1 MFEEGASGIVAG
13 MSNRRTMV
21 LLLIGL
27 VVVAVLSRTGRGL
40 DLPTSA
46 KGHLL
51 WNGFLFGIPLILA
64 GFLAAGA
71 RWALMAG
78 VMYGTIGLA
87 LDIATVVQDVI
98 NPDAQR
104 GVLPILW
111 TSGITGLLNS
121 LLILM
126 AGRGLLDVAS
136 SGTPPG
142 GHPPNPPSHPAA

>member
-1 MFEEGASGIVAG
+1 
-13 MSNRRTMV
+13 MSNRLTMV

-27 VVVAVLSRTGRGL
+27 VVVAVLSLVDRGL
-40 DLPTSA
+40 DLQASA

-64 GFLAAGA
+64 GFIAAGA
-71 RWALMAG
+71 RWGFMAG

-87 LDIATVVQDVI
+87 LDIATVVQDLT

-104 GVLPILW
+104 GVLRIFWASSL
-111 TSGITGLLNS
+111 TGMLNC
-121 LLILM
+121 LLILIG
-126 AGRGLLDVAS
+126 GRGLLDAGS

-142 GHPPNPPSHPAA
+142 GPPPNPPSRPAA

>member
-1 MFEEGASGIVAG
+1 
-13 MSNRRTMV
+13 MSNRLTMV

-27 VVVAVLSRTGRGL
+27 VVVAVLSRMDRGL
-40 DLPTSA
+40 DLQTSA

-71 RWALMAG
+71 RWAVMAG

-87 LDIATVVQDVI
+87 LDLATVVQDLT

-104 GVLPILW
+104 GVLWILW
-111 TSGITGLLNS
+111 ATSLTGLLNC
-121 LLILM
+121 LLILVG
-126 AGRGLLDVAS
+126 GRGLLDVGS
-136 SGTPPG
+136 SGMPPG
-142 GHPPNPPSHPAA
+142 GPPPNPPSRPAA

>member
-1 MFEEGASGIVAG
+1 
-13 MSNRRTMV
+13 MSNRLTMV

-27 VVVAVLSRTGRGL
+27 VVVAVLSRMDRGL
-40 DLPTSA
+40 DLQTSA

-51 WNGFLFGIPLILA
+51 WNGFLFGVPLILA

-71 RWALMAG
+71 RWAFMAG

-87 LDIATVVQDVI
+87 LDIATVVQDLT

-104 GVLPILW
+104 GVLRILW
-111 TSGITGLLNS
+111 ASGLTGLLNG
-121 LLILM
+121 LLILIG
-126 AGRGLLDVAS
+126 GRGWLDVGS

-142 GHPPNPPSHPAA
+142 GPPPNPPSRPAA

>member
-1 MFEEGASGIVAG
+1 

-71 RWALMAG
+71 RWAFMAG
-78 VMYGTIGLA
+78 VMYWTIGAA
-87 LDIATVVQDVI
+87 LDIATVVQDPTNSEV
-98 NPDAQR
+98 QR
-104 GVLPILW
+104 GVPPIFSA
-111 TSGITGLLNS
+111 SGLNC
-121 LLILM
+121 LLILIG
-126 AGRGLLDVAS
+126 GRRV
-136 SGTPPG
+136 PG
-142 GHPPNPPSHPAA
+142 CRVS

>member
-1 MFEEGASGIVAG
+1 
-13 MSNRRTMV
+13 MSNRLTMV

-71 RWALMAG
+71 RWALMGG

-98 NPDAQR
+98 NP
-104 GVLPILW
+104 
-111 TSGITGLLNS
+111 

-136 SGTPPG
+136 SGTPQG
-142 GHPPNPPSHPAA
+142 GPPPNPPSRPAA